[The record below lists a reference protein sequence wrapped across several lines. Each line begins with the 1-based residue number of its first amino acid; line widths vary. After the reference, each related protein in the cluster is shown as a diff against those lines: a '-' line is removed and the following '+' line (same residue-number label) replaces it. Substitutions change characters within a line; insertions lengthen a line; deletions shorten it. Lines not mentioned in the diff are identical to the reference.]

1 MGNKWLA
8 SILAGMTLFC
18 SSFAAEA
25 AQLDTYRNM
34 LAKRSFMLK
43 YSIAPWLMIEYEHNR
58 SSMGEYSNTD
68 VSWVN
73 RPNQGIIVVD
83 GGNCYMDKFDGGEF
97 TVSLSPG
104 SISSGATTM
113 DELVEKKGAT
123 KPSSVRHTCM
133 LKKNGE
139 TFSYYRIDNGKG
151 KSSYAGRFAGG
162 YERSQVMAG
171 EHYTAKSPFDAMM
184 QEMDYGDPRI
194 AKMLAIIYPPDP
206 TQTFLD
212 MPEYSLVN
220 SGTLRSGLSYE
231 DYAASEG
238 GRYYAARYYFDQGRL
253 VKFASVSFPEL
264 LDMAQGGIEQSFITI
279 EEFSPVPDKQY
290 LSLPAG
296 LKVVTERGQK

>member
-8 SILAGMTLFC
+8 AILAGTTLFC
-18 SSFAAEA
+18 ASFAAEA

-43 YSIAPWLMIEYEHNR
+43 YSIAPWLMFEYEHNR
-58 SSMGEYSNTD
+58 KGIGEYGYSD
-68 VSWVN
+68 VNWVG
-73 RPNQGIIVVD
+73 RPNQGVIVVD
-83 GGNCYMDKFDGGEF
+83 GTTCYMDKFNGSDF
-97 TVSLSPG
+97 TVSVSPG
-104 SISSGATTM
+104 SLSDGATTM

-123 KPSSVRHTCM
+123 KPSSVRHICM

-139 TFSYYRIDNGKG
+139 TFSYYRTDNGKG
-151 KSSYAGRFAGG
+151 KFSYAGRFAGG

-184 QEMDYGDPRI
+184 QETDYGDPRI
-194 AKMLAIIYPPDP
+194 AKMLAIIYPPAP

-253 VKFASVSFPEL
+253 VKFASVSFPES
-264 LDMAQGGIEQSFITI
+264 LDMAQGGIEQSLIMI

-290 LSLPAG
+290 LSLPEG